1 MSSAFRQ
8 RQFGIGALA
17 LALVASACAG
27 DGGDTGG
34 AAPEGGGD
42 DDAPIEADADAFVIG
57 AVLPAAGVYAQ
68 LGPDI
73 EDGMRLYLEEVGY
86 EGGGTEIELVVRDET
101 ADPQTAVERT
111 RGLIDEGVD
120 AIAGF
125 VGTPAIYGA
134 RDIID
139 EAGVPTVVSNAGGD
153 DLTGDRR
160 SEWIYR
166 ASFTS
171 SQVSGPLGQW
181 VFDNVGDTVA
191 IVAADYAFGTESAAA
206 FRQTFEEAGG
216 TIADEILTPL
226 GTTDFSSAV
235 TNLAG
240 LEADA
245 TFGFFA
251 GSDGVGFTQAYRDAG
266 LNESRPL
273 AVAGFVVESDVLDA
287 AGDAALGAFSSLHWA
302 PTLENAE
309 NEAFVSAYEEAYGR
323 QPSIYSLQGYDTAR
337 VFVEALEATGGETD
351 PDSVIEAIGAVEFD
365 SPRGPFTF
373 DDTNQVLQNM
383 YVREVQEVDGELTNQ
398 VVDDLGRVD
407 GAGRLLD

>member
-1 MSSAFRQ
+1 MRSATRQ
-8 RQFGIGALA
+8 RRIVGSALA
-17 LALVASACAG
+17 LTMLAAACAG
-27 DGGDTGG
+27 DGGETGG
-34 AAPEGGGD
+34 AAPDEGGG
-42 DDAPIEADADAFVIG
+42 DDAPIEADEDAFVIG

-73 EDGMRLYLEEVGY
+73 EDGMRLYFEEVGY
-86 EGGGTEIELVVRDET
+86 EAGGTEIEMVVRDET

-139 EAGVPTVVSNAGGD
+139 EAGVPTVVSNAGGN
-153 DLTGDRR
+153 DLTGERR
-160 SEWIYR
+160 SDWIYR

-171 SQVSGPLGQW
+171 AQVSGPLGEW
-181 VFDNVGDTVA
+181 VFDNIGDRAA
-191 IVAADYAFGTESAAA
+191 IVAADYAFGTESADA
-206 FRQTFEEAGG
+206 FREAFEEAGG
-216 TIADEILTPL
+216 EIVDEILVPL

-235 TNLAG
+235 ANLAG
-240 LEADA
+240 LDADA

-266 LNESRPL
+266 LNDERPL

-287 AGDAALGAFSSLHWA
+287 AGEAALGAFSSLHWA
-302 PTLENAE
+302 PTLDLPE
-309 NEAFVSAYEEAYGR
+309 NEEFVSSYEEAYGR
-323 QPSIYSLQGYDTAR
+323 QPSVYSLQGYDTAR
-337 VFVEALEATGGETD
+337 VFVEALEATGGDTD
-351 PDSVIEAIGAVEFD
+351 PDAVIEAIAEVEFD
-365 SPRGPFTF
+365 SPRGPFRF
-373 DDTNQVLQNM
+373 DPETNQVVQNM

-398 VVDDLGRVD
+398 VIDELGEIGD
-407 GAGRLLD
+407 PTA